1 MKILNRVSIQSSRVF
16 LLILSLCSSALLLM
30 PATAL
35 AQLPACTPP
44 TGNTVDE
51 IVGSLQT
58 QMRNNC
64 YGESR
69 DNSELKLWFDRQLT
83 EAEIPDQGDLQESH
97 LQAVEAI
104 MQRLSST
111 VRSHAADFE
120 NANRPGSLA
129 LRTVANRLA
138 SETPS
143 QTSGPSPGTIIDDND
158 GGWRLDFEEDRYGPD
173 ANDRPMF
180 SPKLDLLQPNC
191 QAQTDTDDCRAAV
204 VALVDLVR
212 VANLMQSVHQ
222 RADRSLG
229 VNLLAY
235 QRAEVM
241 WDLYTNEA
249 RVQYPWEMV
258 VNGALY
264 QRDINELEAEQ
275 GYELALVDRLPPDR
289 QIILLHPGVGLEYV
303 DDATDGGHPEPA
315 VVMEWLGFNTWRYRG
330 SGSDVTMARPLG
342 VSLVTTLSDRDG
354 GKSVGHGLA
363 FHWNH
368 TMTTGVTWRSGGE
381 VGLFIS
387 IGLADRFSSEQGR
400 LSRIKDI
407 FGALRP

>member
-1 MKILNRVSIQSSRVF
+1 MKNLNRALWQSSRIV
-16 LLILSLCSSALLLM
+16 LMVLSISASLLLLM
-30 PATAL
+30 PATGL
-35 AQLPACTPP
+35 AQAPACATP
-44 TGNTVDE
+44 TGDTVDE
-51 IVGSLQT
+51 IVHSLQLQGT
-58 QMRNNC
+58 C
-64 YGESR
+64 YGGGR
-69 DNSELKLWFDRQLT
+69 DTSELKLWFDQQIT
-83 EAEIPDQGDLQESH
+83 AAQIPDQGDLQESH

-111 VRSHAADFE
+111 VRSHAIAFE
-120 NANRPGSLA
+120 NADRPGALA

-143 QTSGPSPGTIIDDND
+143 LTTGRSPATVIDDND
-158 GGWRLDFEEDRYGPD
+158 GGWGVQLDDDHYGPD
-173 ANDRPMF
+173 ANNRPMF
-180 SPKLDLLQPNC
+180 SPKLDLLEPNC
-191 QAQTDTDDCRAAV
+191 QPQTDSDACRAAIE
-204 VALVDLVR
+204 ALVDLVR

-222 RADRSLG
+222 RANRSLG

-249 RVQYPWEMV
+249 RVQYPWEMLL
-258 VNGALY
+258 NGYFY

-275 GYELALVDRLPPDR
+275 KDELALVDRLPPSR

-303 DDATDGGHPEPA
+303 DDATDGNQLEPA

-330 SGSDVTMARPLG
+330 SGSNISMARPLG
-342 VSLVTTLSDRDG
+342 VSLVTTLSDRNG
-354 GKSVGHGLA
+354 SKNVGHGLA

-368 TMTTGVTWRSGGE
+368 SMTAGLTWRSGGE

-400 LSRIKDI
+400 LSKIKDI

>member
-1 MKILNRVSIQSSRVF
+1 MNTINHALMQSSRIV
-16 LLILSLCSSALLLM
+16 LMVLSLSTSVLLLM
-30 PATAL
+30 PATTL
-35 AQLPACTPP
+35 AQTPACTTP
-44 TGNTVDE
+44 TGDTVDD
-51 IVGSLQT
+51 IVFSLQL
-58 QMRNNC
+58 QMQRDC

-69 DNSELKLWFDRQLT
+69 DTSELKLWFDQQLT
-83 EAEIPDQGDLQESH
+83 AAEIPDQGDLQESH

-129 LRTVANRLA
+129 LRTVAARLA

-143 QTSGPSPGTIIDDND
+143 QTTGSSPTTVIDDND
-158 GGWRLDFEEDRYGPD
+158 GGWGVQLDDDLYGPD
-173 ANDRPMF
+173 ASNRPMF
-180 SPKLDLLQPNC
+180 SPRLDLLQPNC
-191 QAQTDTDDCRAAV
+191 QPQTDTDNCRAAIE
-204 VALVDLVR
+204 AMVDLVR
-212 VANLMQSVHQ
+212 VANLMQAVHQ

-249 RVQYPWEMV
+249 RVQYPWEMLL
-258 VNGALY
+258 NGYIY
-264 QRDINELEAEQ
+264 QRDINRLEADQ
-275 GYELALVDRLPPDR
+275 GHELALVDRLPPDR

-303 DDATDGGHPEPA
+303 DDASDGGRLEPA
-315 VVMEWLGFNTWRYRG
+315 VVMEWVGFNSWRYRG
-330 SGSDVTMARPLG
+330 SGSNVTMARPLG
-342 VSLVTTLSDRDG
+342 VSLVTTLSDRNG
-354 GKSVGHGLA
+354 SKNVGHGLA

-368 TMTTGVTWRSGGE
+368 TMTTGITWRSGGE

-400 LSRIKDI
+400 LSKIKDI
-407 FGALRP
+407 FGGLRP